1 MEHLQIFIYA
11 IALVIGSAT
20 LIVLGPLSV
29 RARNTVLLRFFL
41 FFSAYTLDI
50 FSAIV
55 YHYIRANLP
64 HLLPLLYPY
73 GDVVMNLFHYFLMFA
88 ILQFLTV
95 SLPKALAS
103 RWSIACAGLSIACLI
118 CDSLFPEWAFA
129 ISRYSINL
137 TDIVFF
143 GCIAFAVTRGI
154 SSLNKG
160 GENERK
166 FFTRAFAVVLFFFP
180 LVANDDIQWLPMPVR
195 FSPLQYAILSALL
208 LAYVSRFYLSEYYV
222 SSGDITCLRGGTKP
236 GTGFFERYGLS
247 ARELEICLLVLRGYS
262 NRRIADGLY
271 ISLSTVKSHVYSL
284 YQKVGVSNRFELMQ
298 LAKIHTEV

>member
-20 LIVLGPLSV
+20 LVVLGPLSL
-29 RARNTVLLRFFL
+29 RARNPVLLRFFL
-41 FFSAYTLDI
+41 FFSAYTLDF

-73 GDVVMNLFHYFLMFA
+73 GDAVMNLFHYFLMFA
-88 ILQFLTV
+88 ILQFLTF
-95 SLPKALAS
+95 SLPKVLAS
-103 RWSIACAGLSIACLI
+103 RWAIACAGLSIACLI
-118 CDSLFPEWAFA
+118 CDSLFPEGSFA
-129 ISRYSINL
+129 IMPYSIDL

-143 GCIAFAVTRGI
+143 GCIAFTVIRGI
-154 SSLNKG
+154 CTMRQS
-160 GENERK
+160 GENERW
-166 FFTRAFAVVLFFFP
+166 FFTRFFIVGSFFFP
-180 LVANDDIQWLPMPVR
+180 LLANDDIQWFPLPVR
-195 FSPLQYAILSALL
+195 FSPLQYAIFSALL

-222 SSGDITCLRGGTKP
+222 SPGDITCLRGGTTP
-236 GTGFFERYGLS
+236 GTDFFERYGLS

-284 YQKVGVSNRFELMQ
+284 YRKVGVRNRFELMQ